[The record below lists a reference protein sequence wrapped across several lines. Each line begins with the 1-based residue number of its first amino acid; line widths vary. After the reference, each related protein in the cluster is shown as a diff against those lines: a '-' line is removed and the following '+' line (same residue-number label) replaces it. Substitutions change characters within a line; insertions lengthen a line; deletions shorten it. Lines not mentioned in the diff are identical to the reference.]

1 MIYFDTVVNL
11 MHNIWKRLAALPIR
25 ALFTR
30 SNEIRGYN
38 SRGAAKG
45 NYLRRGVVKL
55 ENINALFREL
65 EQYYGIEFLQTAEV
79 YKPTLRKQIRGLLY
93 GTLSDR
99 DDYVEDDFLT
109 QILVFSA

>member
-1 MIYFDTVVNL
+1 MKFAGTTQGVL
-11 MHNIWKRLAALPIR
+11 QK
-25 ALFTR
+25 
-30 SNEIRGYN
+30 EIIFGD
-38 SRGAAKG
+38 
-45 NYLRRGVVKL
+45 VVKL

-93 GTLSDR
+93 GTLSDS